1 MTLPWLPDGYHM
13 RALQLIDR
21 APAPIVPPAPGVRLC
36 DFAWCCAFADKKSGW
51 PIEGPRRVSADD
63 ARNVPPSIRTGAS
76 CIGSVRTT
84 GRARANTTSA
94 GCTPL
99 IDRRVGGMR
108 HDGDRGLTP
117 ARRRG

>member
-1 MTLPWLPDGYHM
+1 MILPWLPDGYHM

-63 ARNVPPSIRTGAS
+63 ARNVPAVYPNR
-76 CIGSVRTT
+76 CIVHRERPDYRPRPRKYNL
-84 GRARANTTSA
+84 GRLYAA
-94 GCTPL
+94 
-99 IDRRVGGMR
+99 DRP
-108 HDGDRGLTP
+108 T
-117 ARRRG
+117 RRRHAA